1 VFGLKRQ
8 VEPLHLVHYLALASC
23 LEVVAPD
30 ELHIHCHEL
39 PFGFY
44 WDLIRP
50 RVQLHRVEPVEQIA
64 SHSYRDASGHYAY
77 AHHADFIRLDV
88 LERWGGLYADIDTLF
103 LRAPGEECWSAPA
116 VIGREAD
123 VLDSSGRSHGSL
135 SNALLMSA
143 PGGEFVR
150 VWRERIAAAFDGSWS
165 AHSCLLAYDLA
176 QELPGSVRVEPR
188 RAFHA
193 FEPTPEGLRRLLV
206 DPPCSLDGVS
216 CVHLMAHLWWRR
228 GRRDFIDLHA
238 EVITERWIREADTT
252 YALAA
257 RRFLPD
263 HGVF

>member
-23 LEVVAPD
+23 LEVVRPD

-50 RVQLHRVEPVEQIA
+50 RVELHRVEPIEQITKYA
-64 SHSYRDASGHYAY
+64 YADASRHYAY
-77 AHHADFIRLDV
+77 AHHADFVRLDV

-103 LRAPGEECWSAPA
+103 VRAPGDECWSAPA

-123 VLDSSGRSHGSL
+123 VLDGSGHAHGSL
-135 SNALLMSA
+135 SNALLMST

-150 VWRERIAAAFDGSWS
+150 VWRDRMGGAFDGSWS
-165 AHSCLLAYDLA
+165 RHSCLLAHLLA
-176 QELPGSVRVEPR
+176 QELPGCVRVEPQ

-206 DPPCSLDGVS
+206 DPAGSLEGVVA
-216 CVHLMAHLWWRR
+216 VHLMAHLWWRR
-228 GRRDFIDLHA
+228 GRRDFIDLHSGA
-238 EVITERWIREADTT
+238 ITERWIREADTT
-252 YALAA
+252 YAAAA